1 MDINN
6 KELVSVNKDA
16 KDSIKKVI
24 IILFKI
30 NNVKQNMPYYV
41 KEIIMDYECILR
53 KSIKEL
59 NNELDGADT
68 DSLNVRT
75 QFVIN
80 KVNNMCNQ
88 CEYIIAQYKNE
99 LKEKS
104 FFRKN
109 NTLLFFNFFMCVI
122 LMGMVGTLIF
132 YIC

>member
-1 MDINN
+1 
-6 KELVSVNKDA
+6 
-16 KDSIKKVI
+16 
-24 IILFKI
+24 
-30 NNVKQNMPYYV
+30 MPYYV
-41 KEIIMDYECILR
+41 KEIIVDYEYILK

-59 NNELDGADT
+59 NSELDGTDT

-80 KVNNMCNQ
+80 KVNNICNQ

-109 NTLLFFNFFMCVI
+109 IILLYFSFFMYVI
-122 LMGMVGTLIF
+122 LTGVVGTLIF